1 MSGGSH
7 NYVCYSIEENL
18 CGQMKDTELNDL
30 IKDIANLA
38 HELEW
43 YESGDTNKDGY
54 IEAVKAFKDKWF
66 KSDRNERL
74 KKYIDEETE
83 RLRKDLRE
91 ML

>member
-7 NYVCYSIEENL
+7 NYVCYSIEDNL
-18 CGQMKDTELNDL
+18 CGQMKDIELNDL

-43 YESGDTNKDGY
+43 YESGDISKDY
-54 IEAVKAFKDKWF
+54 YTEAVKAFKDKWF

-74 KKYIDEETE
+74 MKYIDEETE
-83 RLRKDLRE
+83 RLRKDLYE